1 MSVPLERF
9 AYDFIVLRLVPHVHR
24 YTSADIGV
32 VLHARTAGFLDARTL
47 LDSERIEALAPNA
60 DATLIVRYIETL
72 EAVARGE
79 AGGGALALLPP
90 SERFHWLAA
99 PRSDLLQSS
108 PIHGGLTLD
117 PARTLTEL
125 YSFYVDG

>member
-1 MSVPLERF
+1 MSPERF
-9 AYDFIVLRLVPHVHR
+9 AYDFVVLRLVPHVHR

-32 VLHARTAGFLDARTL
+32 VLHARTAGFLGARTL
-47 LDSERIEALAPNA
+47 LDSTRLEALVP
-60 DATLIVRYIETL
+60 DGDVTLIARYIETL

-79 AGGGALALLPP
+79 SGGGELALLPP

-108 PIHGGLTLD
+108 PIHGGLTFD
-117 PARTLTEL
+117 PERTLEEL
-125 YSFYVDG
+125 YTFYVDG